1 MASLALSL
9 GMLYAGRWIQFDD
22 VSGFGHAKSQLPFAV
37 LAAALALGALVV
49 VTPDRRSRRWLGL
62 ALAATDLLVLVLA
75 VTDDGFR
82 FIFGGDEGEL
92 FLLACGMAVVAV
104 ALLVF
109 DTRQSTNAEPPEAAT
124 VGNGGRDRRDGA
136 TPWILGLAL
145 LACWLLVAALALSAL
160 LFATA
165 LVAGTVWYLHGHGGI
180 VRNRLIVYAELLV
193 VLPITGFSAGV
204 AAYDRRYCS
213 APDFDGECDVA
224 VLEGLAYAL
233 ISLVVLAIV
242 VLTAEITLGRQRR
255 QALHR

>member
-1 MASLALSL
+1 MAALALSL
-9 GMLYAGRWIQFDD
+9 GALYAGHWIQFDD

-37 LAAALALGALVV
+37 LATALALGALVV
-49 VTPDRRSRRWLGL
+49 VIPDRQSRRWLGL
-62 ALAATDLLVLVLA
+62 ALAATDVLVVVLA

-92 FLLACGMAVVAV
+92 FLLGCGMAVVAV

-109 DTRQSTNAEPPEAAT
+109 DTRQPTNADPREAA
-124 VGNGGRDRRDGA
+124 VADNGDRARRDGVM
-136 TPWILGLAL
+136 PWVLGLGL
-145 LACWLLVAALALSAL
+145 LACWLLVAWFALSAL

-165 LVAGTVWYLHGHGGI
+165 LVAGTVWYLRGHGGI
-180 VRNRLIVYAELLV
+180 VRNRLIVYVELLV

-224 VLEGLAYAL
+224 VLEGLAYAVT
-233 ISLVVLAIV
+233 SLVVLAIV
-242 VLTAEITLGRQRR
+242 VLTAEITLERQRK
-255 QALHR
+255 ALRP